1 MTGTTRT
8 SYDGA
13 PLLDGEHGKKCGIKN
28 CWTGVHGAPKVHA
41 RRVLRRGKRRDIRE
55 SQA

>member
-8 SYDGA
+8 AYDGA
-13 PLLDGEHGKKCGIKN
+13 TLLDGEHGKKCGIKN

-41 RRVLRRGKRRDIRE
+41 RRVLRRAKRRDIRE